1 MPKHP
6 GAARR
11 DTDAAMDRRTRSP
24 AAGTRAAALAVATSL
39 ALALAPS
46 PAGADELRLDAGLD
60 AAMLAAGAVLALT
73 LELMAVS
80 GELEPQSPGNLSDV
94 NPLDRW
100 VAEGSSS
107 GTGTPHDV
115 SNVLFA
121 IACGAAA
128 LMPLSTGLLDGA
140 DAGWTDLVLVLEA
153 ITWNASVA
161 NLVKLAVRRPRPISY
176 VRLREGSFD
185 PDETD
190 GSLSFYSG
198 HTSTVATV
206 AAALTT
212 TDFLRRPRGCP
223 RPWIVLFSGAAAT
236 LATGAMR
243 VAAKRHF
250 VTDVAVGA
258 ALGTAIGVAVPLLHR
273 TRVPALPSVSLV
285 PGGATVGLS
294 GVL

>member
-1 MPKHP
+1 
-6 GAARR
+6 
-11 DTDAAMDRRTRSP
+11 MDRRT
-24 AAGTRAAALAVATSL
+24 LAVATSL
-39 ALALAPS
+39 VIVLGAS
-46 PAGADELRLDAGLD
+46 PARADELRLDAGLD
-60 AAMLAAGAVLALT
+60 TALLGTGAVLALT
-73 LELMAVS
+73 LELMAQS
-80 GELEPQSPGNLSDV
+80 GELEPQSPGELADV

-100 VAEGSSS
+100 VAEGSSA
-107 GTGTPHDV
+107 GTDTPHHV

-128 LMPLSTGLLDGA
+128 LMPLSTGQLDGA
-140 DAGWTDLVLVLEA
+140 DAGWTDLVLALEA
-153 ITWNASVA
+153 LAWNAAVA

-176 VRLREGSFD
+176 VRLREGTYD

-212 TDFLRRPRGCP
+212 IDFMRRPRGCP
-223 RPWIVLFSGAAAT
+223 RPWVVLVSGAAAT

-258 ALGTAIGVAVPLLHR
+258 VLGTAIGVAVPLLHR
-273 TRVPALPSVSLV
+273 TRAPALPSVSLV
-285 PGGATVGLS
+285 PGGATVGVS